1 MIRAITLETER
12 LLLTALSREHCSN
25 SYVEWMNDQDIIK
38 FLETGGNYTIEKLDN
53 FLLEQERKNI
63 LFWAIHIKD
72 SKRHIGN
79 IKIDPINY
87 EDKSGEYG
95 IMMGEKASWGKGFAK
110 EASNRVIKYCFE
122 DLKLCSI
129 TLGVIEDNINA
140 IKLYKKIG
148 FNITKR
154 IKDSGTYDNKLCN
167 SLRMSLYA

>member
-12 LLLTALSREHCSN
+12 LLLTALSIEHCSN

-38 FLETGGNYTIEKLDN
+38 FLETGGNYTIEELDN

-129 TLGVIEDNINA
+129 TLGVIEDNINYEKMYH
-140 IKLYKKIG
+140 ISY
-148 FNITKR
+148 
-154 IKDSGTYDNKLCN
+154 
-167 SLRMSLYA
+167 